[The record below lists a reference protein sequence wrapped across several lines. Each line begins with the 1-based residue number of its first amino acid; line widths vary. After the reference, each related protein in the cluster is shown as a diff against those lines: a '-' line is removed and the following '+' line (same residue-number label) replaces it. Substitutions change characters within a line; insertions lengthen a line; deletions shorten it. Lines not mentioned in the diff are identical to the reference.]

1 MFIPAGFAK
10 FSRVEV
16 NVACSRDAPIYC
28 SPIIA
33 EIHYDD
39 IHIKKAVVV
48 SAETV
53 EREWVE
59 A

>member
-16 NVACSRDAPIYC
+16 NVACSRDTPIYC

-39 IHIKKAVVV
+39 IHIQKAVEV
-48 SAETV
+48 SAERA
-53 EREWVE
+53 EEEWVE